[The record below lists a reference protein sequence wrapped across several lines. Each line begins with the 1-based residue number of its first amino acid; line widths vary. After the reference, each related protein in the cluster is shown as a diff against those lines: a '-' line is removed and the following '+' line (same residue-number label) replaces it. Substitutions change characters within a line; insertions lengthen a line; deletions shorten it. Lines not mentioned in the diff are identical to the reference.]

1 MIFSNDCVSLL
12 SDQYLTCPLGAK
24 PRDQEEE
31 LGVTNL
37 AGRILGEQI
46 NGKTIDV
53 CMGEV
58 SE

>member
-1 MIFSNDCVSLL
+1 MIISVSLL

-24 PRDQEEE
+24 PQDPEEE
-31 LGVTNL
+31 LGVTTNL

-46 NGKTIDV
+46 DGKTIDV
-53 CMGEV
+53 CMEEV

>member
-1 MIFSNDCVSLL
+1 M
-12 SDQYLTCPLGAK
+12 TCPLGAK
-24 PRDQEEE
+24 PWDQEEE